1 MYERNMNG
9 AWHASLHYYRMR
21 VTASC
26 LTRQVLLPLLLPLLL
41 VGTRADAQR
50 AARCE
55 PSERIRRVH
64 VQGSPA
70 FDALTLSASIVTHEP
85 GFVTRTFR
93 MGRAPCV
100 DSLEVQRDA
109 LRLAVLHRQAG
120 WFQAAV
126 SPRIERLKSG
136 VRVLFQITPG
146 PEAVL
151 DTVRIAGLPESAA
164 GRRPF
169 AEALHALEGQRFDR
183 TRLDTTIAAVVTRLR
198 DASYARAGVPQSR
211 IAIDSAS
218 GMVTLDLA
226 FAPGPPM
233 RIGTVTIDVRP
244 LREGEQ
250 RVSREEVARL
260 VPIDSGDRFRASA
273 ILDAQRALYR
283 SEAFRLVVIDTITGA
298 ARDST
303 LDLRIAVAEART
315 RSARAGLGWATQDCI
330 RAQGRIT
337 DRGFLGVGR
346 RVELSVR
353 ASKLG
358 LGAPADFAPALCS
371 GPLRQDPFS
380 ERLNYY
386 VGATLSNARL
396 FGLPLA
402 PVVSLY
408 SERRGEPFAYLRETT
423 IGALTE
429 VSRQFTPRAAGTAGF
444 QYENGKTITDPVV
457 SCTRFG
463 QCRPEEVIL
472 SLFGRGVG
480 ILSTSGTYDRTNDIT
495 NPSRG
500 FRVRG
505 ELRAGATY
513 SEIVSSLRFYRS
525 TGEVA
530 TFGRAFGGV
539 IGARLQAAG
548 AFAPGAELVG
558 GTPLLPQQERL
569 FVGGQ
574 NSVRGYQQN
583 LLGPIVYVV
592 SNVREFTNADGDQE
606 VEVLPGSGFDRA
618 VPRGGT
624 ALLVANLEWRRP
636 VRFLAEQVQL
646 AAFVDAGT
654 LWETSSDRFR
664 WRDVRATPGIG
675 ARVLTPL
682 GPFRVDVG
690 YRPYRL
696 RSGPA
701 LYFSPASEEGG
712 STIFCASPRG
722 TRVDGDFTD
731 VINCPAS
738 FAPPS
743 GRGVLSRLVFHFG
756 LGQAF

>member
-1 MYERNMNG
+1 MLG
-9 AWHASLHYYRMR
+9 PASVLVRHRF
-21 VTASC
+21 ALLLLS
-26 LTRQVLLPLLLPLLL
+26 VLL
-41 VGTRADAQR
+41 VSTRAESQR

-55 PSERIRRVH
+55 ASERVRRVH
-64 VQGSPA
+64 FQGSPA
-70 FDALTLSASIVTHEP
+70 FDALTLAASIVTHEP
-85 GFVTRTFR
+85 GFMTRVFR
-93 MGRAPCV
+93 PGRAPCL
-100 DSLEVQRDA
+100 DSLEVRRDA
-109 LRLAVLHRQAG
+109 LRLAVMHRQVG

-126 SPRIERLKSG
+126 SPTIERQKKG
-136 VRVLFQITPG
+136 VDVRFVITPG

-151 DTVRIAGLPESAA
+151 DTVRIVGLPETAP

-169 AEALHALEGQRFDR
+169 DAGLRGLQGQRFDR
-183 TRLDTTIAAVVTRLR
+183 TRLDTTIAATVTRLR
-198 DASYARAGVPQSR
+198 DASFARAGMPVSR
-211 IAIDSAS
+211 VTIDSATAK
-218 GMVTLDLA
+218 VTLDLT

-233 RIGTVTIDVRP
+233 RIGAVGIDIRP
-244 LREGEQ
+244 LREGRPQ
-250 RVSREEVARL
+250 VRRAEVARL

-283 SEAFRLVVIDTITGA
+283 SEAFRLVVVDTLTAKGA
-298 ARDST
+298 AGDST
-303 LDLRIAVAEART
+303 LDLRITVAEART
-315 RSARAGLGWATQDCI
+315 RSARMGLGWATQDCI

-371 GPLRQDPFS
+371 GALRQDPFS
-380 ERLNYY
+380 ERVNYY
-386 VGATLSNARL
+386 VGTTFSSSRL
-396 FGLPLA
+396 FGWSVA

-408 SERRGEPFAYLRETT
+408 SERRGEPFAYLRETG
-423 IGALTE
+423 IGALAE
-429 VSRQFTPRAAGTAGF
+429 VSRQFTPRATGTAGF

-480 ILSTSGTYDRTNDIT
+480 ILSSSATYDRTNDPT

-500 FRVRG
+500 FRTRG

-513 SEIVSSLRFYRS
+513 SDIVSSLRFYRG
-525 TGEVA
+525 TGELA
-530 TFGRAFGGV
+530 TFTRAFGGV
-539 IGARLQAAG
+539 IGARVQAAG

-592 SNVREFTNADGDQE
+592 SNVREFTNENGDRE
-606 VEVLPGSGFDRA
+606 VEVVPGAGFTRA

-624 ALLVANLEWRRP
+624 ALLVGNLEWRRP
-636 VRFLAEQVQL
+636 FRFLAEQLQL
-646 AAFVDAGT
+646 AAFIDAGT
-654 LWETSSDRFR
+654 LWETASDQFR
-664 WRDVRATPGIG
+664 WSDVRATPGIG

-682 GPFRVDVG
+682 GPFRIDVG
-690 YRPYRL
+690 YRPYGL
-696 RSGPA
+696 RTGSA

-712 STIFCASPRG
+712 STIFCASPRSA
-722 TRVDGDFTD
+722 RVVADYTD
-731 VINCPAS
+731 VINCPAT

-743 GRGVLSRLVFHFG
+743 ARGVLSRLVFHFG

>member
-1 MYERNMNG
+1 MFG
-9 AWHASLHYYRMR
+9 SASVLVRHR
-21 VTASC
+21 VLYLLLS
-26 LTRQVLLPLLLPLLL
+26 VLLVTTPA
-41 VGTRADAQR
+41 GAQR
-50 AARCE
+50 ATRCDA
-55 PSERIRRVH
+55 SERIRRVH

-85 GFVTRTFR
+85 GLITRTFR

-100 DSLEVQRDA
+100 DSLEVRRDA

-126 SPRIERLKSG
+126 TPRIERHAKGAS
-136 VRVLFQITPG
+136 VVFVITPG

-151 DTVRIAGLPESAA
+151 DTVRMTGLPVVET
-164 GRRPF
+164 GRRPY
-169 AEALHALEGQRFDR
+169 EAPLHALEGQRFDR
-183 TRLDTTIAAVVTRLR
+183 TRLDSTIAAVVTRLR
-198 DASYARAGVPQSR
+198 DASISRAGQPESR
-211 IAIDSAS
+211 VTIDSAS
-218 GMVTLDLA
+218 GQVTLDLA
-226 FAPGPPM
+226 FTPGPSM
-233 RIGTVTIDVRP
+233 RIGAVAIDVRP
-244 LREGEQ
+244 LREGQ
-250 RVSREEVARL
+250 PRVSRGDVARL
-260 VPIDSGDRFRASA
+260 VSIDSGDRFRASA

-283 SEAFRLVVIDTITGA
+283 SEAFRLVVIDTMTGTGS
-298 ARDST
+298 ARDSV
-303 LDLRIAVAEART
+303 LDVRIAVAEART

-358 LGAPADFAPALCS
+358 LGVPTDFAPALCS
-371 GPLRQDPFS
+371 GALRQDPFS
-380 ERLNYY
+380 ERVNYY
-386 VGATLSNARL
+386 VGATLSNSRL

-423 IGALTE
+423 IGALAE
-429 VSRQFTPRAAGTAGF
+429 VSRQFTPRTTGTAGF

-463 QCRPEEVIL
+463 QCRVEEVIL

-480 ILSTSGTYDRTNDIT
+480 ILSTSGTYDRTNSIID
-495 NPSRG
+495 PSRG

-513 SEIVSSLRFYRS
+513 SELVPSLRFYRS

-539 IGARLQAAG
+539 IGARVQAAG

-592 SNVREFTNADGDQE
+592 SNVREFTNENGDRE
-606 VEVLPGSGFDRA
+606 VEVVPGSGFTRA

-624 ALLVANLEWRRP
+624 ALLVGNLEWRRP
-636 VRFLAEQVQL
+636 VRFFAEQVQL

-664 WRDVRATPGIG
+664 WSDVRATPGVG
-675 ARVLTPL
+675 LRVLTPL

-690 YRPYRL
+690 YRPYGL

-701 LYFSPASEEGG
+701 LYFSPASDDGG
-712 STIFCASPRG
+712 STIFCASPRSP
-722 TRVDGDFTD
+722 RIDGDFSD
-731 VINCPAS
+731 VINCPAT

-743 GRGVLSRLVFHFG
+743 ARGVLSRLVFHFG

>member
-1 MYERNMNG
+1 MLGSAPVLVR
-9 AWHASLHYYRMR
+9 YRY
-21 VTASC
+21 V
-26 LTRQVLLPLLLPLLL
+26 VLLLSVVLAA
-41 VGTRADAQR
+41 TRAGAQR
-50 AARCE
+50 ATRCDA
-55 PSERIRRVH
+55 SERIRRVH

-85 GFVTRTFR
+85 GVVTRLFR

-100 DSLEVQRDA
+100 DSLEVRRDA

-126 SPRIERLKSG
+126 TPRIERKPHG
-136 VRVLFQITPG
+136 VTVVFVIAPG

-151 DTVRIAGLPESAA
+151 DTVRISGLPAA
-164 GRRPF
+164 APGGRPY
-169 AEALHALEGQRFDR
+169 AEALYALEGERFDR
-183 TRLDTTIAAVVTRLR
+183 TRLDTTLAAVVTRLR
-198 DASYARAGVPQSR
+198 DASYARAGMPQSR
-211 IAIDSAS
+211 VVIDSAT
-218 GMVTLDLA
+218 GQVTLDLA
-226 FAPGPPM
+226 FAPGPSM
-233 RIGTVTIDVRP
+233 RIGSVAIDIRP
-244 LREGEQ
+244 LRAGDPQ
-250 RVSREEVARL
+250 VRRAEVVRL
-260 VPIDSGDRFRASA
+260 VAIDSGDRFRASA
-273 ILDAQRALYR
+273 MLDAQRALYR
-283 SEAFRLVVIDTITGA
+283 SEAFRLVVIDTVTRAGA
-298 ARDST
+298 ARDSV
-303 LDLRIAVAEART
+303 LDLRFAVAEART

-358 LGAPADFAPALCS
+358 VGAPTDFAPALCS
-371 GPLRQDPFS
+371 GALRQDPFS

-386 VGATLSNARL
+386 VGATLSNSRF

-402 PVVSLY
+402 PAVSLY

-423 IGALTE
+423 IGALAE
-429 VSRQFTPRAAGTAGF
+429 VSRQFTPRTTGTAGF
-444 QYENGKTITDPVV
+444 QYENGRTDTDPVV

-480 ILSTSGTYDRTNDIT
+480 ILSTSGTYDRTNDVA

-505 ELRAGATY
+505 EVRAGATY
-513 SEIVSSLRFYRS
+513 SELVSSLRFYRS

-592 SNVREFTNADGDQE
+592 SNVREFTNDAGDRE
-606 VEVLPGSGFDRA
+606 VEVVPGAGFTRA

-624 ALLVANLEWRRP
+624 ALLVGNLEWRRP
-636 VRFLAEQVQL
+636 MRFLSEQVQV
-646 AAFVDAGT
+646 AAFIDAGT

-664 WRDVRATPGIG
+664 WSDLRATPGVG
-675 ARVLTPL
+675 LRVITPL
-682 GPFRVDVG
+682 GPFRVDMG
-690 YRPYRL
+690 YRPYGL

-701 LYFSPASEEGG
+701 LYFSPASSDGG
-712 STIFCASPRG
+712 STIFCASPRT
-722 TRVDGDFTD
+722 TRLEADFGD
-731 VINCPAS
+731 VINCPS
-738 FAPPS
+738 TFAPPS
-743 GRGVLSRLVFHFG
+743 ARGVLSRIVFHFG